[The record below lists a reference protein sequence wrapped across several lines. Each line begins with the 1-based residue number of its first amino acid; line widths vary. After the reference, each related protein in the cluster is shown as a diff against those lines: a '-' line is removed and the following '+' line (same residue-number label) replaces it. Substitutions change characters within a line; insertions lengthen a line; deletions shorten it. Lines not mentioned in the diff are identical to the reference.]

1 MYIQKIIKAGNSDA
15 VVIPKDIVR
24 QLGMQTGQKVIVD
37 TVSTNAIVI
46 KKADPKKIGKNK
58 KGSEAEFETWLK
70 NVLEEDA
77 EILDELAVR

>member
-24 QLGMQTGQKVIVD
+24 KFGIQTGQKVTVD
-37 TVSTNAIVI
+37 TAANNAIVI
-46 KKADPKKIGKNK
+46 KKVEQKRTGKIKKA
-58 KGSEAEFETWLK
+58 SVAEFEAWLK